1 MRGKIGESNPG
12 SSVTNE
18 GDKLMWLIVKR
29 NRCVEG
35 EITGV
40 ANEISLE
47 RIKGGV
53 KVGEERFK
61 EPTIRV
67 EDTME
72 TLDQKEVDPAL
83 SVVNEGFAWFLTRF
97 TRSRGSITKGRV
109 TSGDSN
115 ATKDG
120 VTIRLM

>member
-18 GDKLMWLIVKR
+18 RDKLMWLIVKR

-72 TLDQKEVDPAL
+72 TLDQKEVEPAL
-83 SVVNEGFAWFLTRF
+83 TVVNERFARFLTRF
-97 TRSRGSITKGRV
+97 TRSRGSMTKGRV
-109 TSGDSN
+109 TSSNSN
-115 ATKDG
+115 AAKNS
-120 VTIRLM
+120 VTVRLM